1 MIHLLKQTTNPRIR
15 ARSRAALN
23 LQLTLAAF
31 VTAATWMIAGC
42 ETTWVELM
50 VHAPNKDKTAFV
62 GENADKMIGADEH
75 LLIPVGPPDAVLRV
89 GVVEPAGGGPP
100 KGTILV
106 VHGFRAEGWWVMDKA
121 QNLARAGYRTAVVDL
136 RGHGG
141 SSGQFIT
148 YGYQESRDLSQ
159 VIDALQNRGL
169 AGERVGVWGLSM
181 GAATAIQLAGQDERV
196 AAVVAVAPFANM
208 RDVVPGAVKAMTG
221 FISPTEDR
229 LARLVDVAGQ
239 RAGFDPDAADAVAA
253 IRRTE
258 APVLIVSGD
267 WDTICPPDHAD
278 RLAEAA
284 GDRAERVELSLTG
297 HFGAGLDLGG
307 TVRKRSVRWFD
318 EHLGVERAK
327 PRAAGGE
334 AQAASDMP

>member
-1 MIHLLKQTTNPRIR
+1 MTDTLKHPTPAQPVR
-15 ARSRAALN
+15 ARSRAAIGV
-23 LQLTLAAF
+23 QLMLAAF

-62 GENADKMIGADEH
+62 GENAGKMIGADRH

-89 GVVEPAGGGPP
+89 GIVEPDGEDPLR
-100 KGTILV
+100 GTILV
-106 VHGFRAEGWWVMDKA
+106 VHGYRAEGWWLMDKA
-121 QNLARAGYRTAVVDL
+121 RSLAEAGYRAAVVDL

-169 AGERVGVWGLSM
+169 AGPQVGVWGLSM
-181 GAATAIQLAGQDERV
+181 GASTAIQLAGQDQRV
-196 AAVVAVAPFANM
+196 AAVVAVAPYASM
-208 RDVVPGAVKAMTG
+208 RDVVPGAVKAMTW

-229 LARLVDVAGQ
+229 LAELVDLAGQ
-239 RAGFDPDAADAVAA
+239 RAGFDPDAADAVVA
-253 IRRTE
+253 IQRTQ

-267 WDTICPPDHAD
+267 WDAICPPDHAD
-278 RLAEAA
+278 RLAAAA
-284 GDRAERVELSLTG
+284 GGRAERLTLPMTG
-297 HFGAGLDLGG
+297 HFGAGFDFNGA
-307 TVRKRSVRWFD
+307 VRTRSASWFD
-318 EHLGVERAK
+318 EHLHRDPK
-327 PRAAGGE
+327 RDRSK
-334 AQAASDMP
+334 Q